1 MLVFLL
7 LSSNKLLLLL
17 LFKNSESN
25 PLLFSLLKRPPNKLF
40 ISGFFWVVVS
50 SFLTFSTKF
59 VLNREFP
66 PLFLP
71 WFIKSFPNNEPLF
84 AFCLSSCSFL
94 LIIMS
99 DNNIFFLFLSSW
111 VTFVGDSAILGLLF
125 ISMFSIS
132 IPCSSSSS
140 SSSSFSL
147 LLSTS
152 MFSFLYILSSSLFS
166 PFIFI
171 SLSNLITLFNK
182 GKSDLIALFSF
193 SFSLSFSLLLSLL
206 SSSSSFLIWLLSV
219 FDIIIEVA
227 VIFGL
232 EPPNEMLSIPL
243 FSFFLLSIL
252 VWLPN
257 NVNLFSSFFSSFLS
271 FEDSLLSPKIFKVLV
286 VLLPPGN
293 RGLDLVSSEP
303 KIFSVLLLFNP
314 GNSDD
319 DVLFIFWSICGF
331 RPGNNEEGLLV
342 KFISL
347 LFFSKDRPGNNDE
360 EDLFSLTKDFW
371 SFLTL
376 KKLELQEENIDF
388 FSSGLLSGFLTSKV
402 FGLFSTF
409 CWLLKILK
417 VWLSFEFLS
426 ELDIWLILFSSGFSF
441 PFSSS

>member
-66 PLFLP
+66 PLLLP

-84 AFCLSSCSFL
+84 VFCLSSCSFL

-152 MFSFLYILSSSLFS
+152 MSSFLSILSSSLFS

-171 SLSNLITLFNK
+171 SFSNLITLFNK
-182 GKSDLIALFSF
+182 GKSDLIALFWF
-193 SFSLSFSLLLSLL
+193 SFSFSLLLSLL
-206 SSSSSFLIWLLSV
+206 SSSSSFLIWLLSA
-219 FDIIIEVA
+219 FDIIIEEA

-232 EPPNEMLSIPL
+232 EPPNEMLSVPL

-252 VWLPN
+252 VSLLN
-257 NVNLFSSFFSSFLS
+257 NVNLFSSIFSSFLL
-271 FEDSLLSPKIFKVLV
+271 FEDSLLSPKIFKVLAA
-286 VLLPPGN
+286 LLPPGN
-293 RGLDLVSSEP
+293 RGFDLASSEP

-319 DVLFIFWSICGF
+319 GVLFIFWSICKF
-331 RPGNNEEGLLV
+331 RPGNNEEGLFV

-347 LFFSKDRPGNNDE
+347 LFFSKDKPGNNDE

-388 FSSGLLSGFLTSKV
+388 FSSGLFSGFLTSKV
-402 FGLFSTF
+402 FGLLSSF

-426 ELDIWLILFSSGFSF
+426 
-441 PFSSS
+441 